1 MTRWSEHDRTIRD
14 DAHAEGV
21 LDGFAWGLG
30 VMGLT
35 IIAALKVA
43 GVL

>member
-1 MTRWSEHDRTIRD
+1 MTRWSERERLIRA
-14 DAHAEGV
+14 DARAEGA

-30 VMGLT
+30 VMGLV

>member
-1 MTRWSEHDRTIRD
+1 MTRWDERDKTIRD
-14 DAHAEGV
+14 DARAEGA

-30 VMGLT
+30 VMGLVV
-35 IIAALKVA
+35 IAALKVA